1 MLTTRIGFDVQDG
14 EVSIGD
20 NGRISID
27 VYKPTI
33 LSKTWSTEI
42 VDKSETMFN
51 KWDIRDYKQRED

>member
-1 MLTTRIGFDVQDG
+1 MQDG

-42 VDKSETMFN
+42 VDKAETMFN